1 MFPIQYLVILKIVT
15 YLYSKVYSTTN
26 QEFKMTI
33 TYLLYDGIT
42 ALDVVGSYEF
52 LSRVPNTKIKFASQY
67 KGLIKTDAGI
77 LTLFAEYSLD
87 EITKTDVLIV
97 PGATISFLEMVQS
110 KQVLNWIKAIHEKTT
125 YTVAISSGSVILGAA
140 GLLAQRNVTSHWYA
154 KRFLESYDV
163 VLSNK
168 RFVQDGKIITTEG
181 VTASLD
187 LGLFLSE
194 KLSSPEMAQAIQLI
208 LEYEPKPHT
217 TKGFRSEVSIEI
229 TEMAKRKIKDMAFK
243 NSAES
248 II

>member
-1 MFPIQYLVILKIVT
+1 M
-15 YLYSKVYSTTN
+15 N
-26 QEFKMTI
+26 I

-52 LSRVPNTKIKFASQY
+52 LSRVPNVKIRFAALY
-67 KGLIKTDAGI
+67 KGPIKTDAGL
-77 LTLFAEYSLD
+77 LTLQADYSID

-110 KQVLNWIKAIHEKTT
+110 KQVLNWIKNIHEKTT
-125 YTVAISSGSVILGAA
+125 YTVSISSGAVILGAA
-140 GLLAQRNVTSHWYA
+140 GLLKERNVTSHWYA

-163 VLSNK
+163 ILSNE
-168 RFVQDGKIITTEG
+168 RFVQDGKIITSAG

-194 KLSSPEMAQAIQLI
+194 KLSTPEIAQSIQLI

-217 TKGFRSEVSIEI
+217 DKGFKSKANGDIAEL
-229 TEMAKRKIKDMAFK
+229 AKRKIKDMAFK

>member
-1 MFPIQYLVILKIVT
+1 M
-15 YLYSKVYSTTN
+15 N
-26 QEFKMTI
+26 I

-52 LSRVPNTKIKFASQY
+52 LSRVPNTKIKFAALY
-67 KGLIKTDAGI
+67 KGAIKTDAGM
-77 LTLFAEYSLD
+77 LTLQADFSLD

-97 PGATISFLEMVQS
+97 PGATISFLEMVQN
-110 KQVLNWIKAIHEKTT
+110 KQVLNWIKSIHEKTI
-125 YTVAISSGSVILGAA
+125 YTVSISSGAVILGAA
-140 GLLAQRNVTSHWYA
+140 GLLKDRNVTSHWYA

-163 VLSNK
+163 VLSEE
-168 RFVQDGKIITTEG
+168 RIVQDGKIITTEG

-187 LGLFLSE
+187 LGLYLAE
-194 KLSSPEMAQAIQLI
+194 KLSTPEIAQSIQLI
-208 LEYEPKPHT
+208 LEYSPKPHIN
-217 TKGFRSEVSIEI
+217 KGYNSEADFLI